1 MYTNGTMN
9 SIRKLALAEYPPLLR
24 ELHKPPED
32 LYMVGELPPANYI
45 YLTVVGA
52 RRYSDYGKQ
61 VCEKLIESL
70 RGLPV
75 VIVSGLAF
83 GIDTIAHKAALK
95 NNIKTIA
102 IPGSGLREDIIA
114 PLSHQNIARKIVETG
129 GALLSPFP
137 EETPGANWTFP
148 VRNEIM
154 AGISHAT
161 LVIEAVRKSG
171 TLITA
176 KHAGDFNRNVL
187 TVPGSIFSKLSEGP
201 HMLIRLGATPITN
214 GNELVEALGFKA
226 EVKREEINYSDLS
239 DDEMKVME
247 ALASPLCRDLLLEK
261 LEMETAEV
269 NALISLLEIKGL
281 IEETMGELRRV

>member
-1 MYTNGTMN
+1 MN
-9 SIRKLALAEYPPLLR
+9 SIRKLTLEEYPALIR
-24 ELHKPPED
+24 ELPKPPED
-32 LYMVGELPPANYI
+32 LYIVGELPPANYI

-61 VCEKLIESL
+61 VCEKLIEGL

-83 GIDTIAHKAALK
+83 GIDIIAHKAALK

-102 IPGSGLREDIIA
+102 IPGSGLRDDVITPATHI
-114 PLSHQNIARKIVETG
+114 NIAKRILEAG

-137 EETPGANWTFP
+137 PETPGANWTFP

-176 KHAGDFNRNVL
+176 KHATDFNRNVL
-187 TVPGSIFSKLSEGP
+187 TVPGSIFSNLTEGP
-201 HMLIRLGATPITN
+201 HMLIRLGATPITSVS
-214 GNELVEALGFKA
+214 ELIEALGFKSDI
-226 EVKREEINYSDLS
+226 KREEINYSDLGE
-239 DDEMKVME
+239 DEIKIME
-247 ALASPLCRDLLLEK
+247 ALASPLSRDLLLEK
-261 LEMETAEV
+261 LGMETGKV
-269 NALISLLEIKGL
+269 NALISLLEIKGM